1 MSNPGVPAKPLG
13 LFGDELSA
21 WGVALAALVAGA
33 LLTAALAIA
42 TQTFFKQQLRQRFE
56 LLASERYSRIAE
68 RFEEQEQRLDGLRRF
83 FAYSSE
89 ITPAN
94 SMAMPA
100 RCCIVPRPIPGR
112 RG

>member
-1 MSNPGVPAKPLG
+1 MSNPGVPVKRLG
-13 LFGDELSA
+13 LVGDELSA

-42 TQTFFKQQLRQRFE
+42 TQTFYQQQLRQRFE

-68 RFEEQEQRLDGLRRF
+68 RFEEQAQRLDGLRRF
-83 FAYSSE
+83 FTYSTD
-89 ITPAN
+89 ITPAS
-94 SMAMPA
+94 SMATHVL
-100 RCCIVPRPIPGR
+100 CCIAPKPTPGH